1 MSIKLLIFL
10 TKSEIYGYDISDLD
24 RSHEL
29 SFDGDKT
36 LQINSEK
43 SIDEFIGYIKDRFSI
58 YENDNFDSDF
68 EIAVIDCNAEQN
80 ILRKLFSK
88 LEGCLSV
95 GIYPLKEAVVGAY
108 LNKYGELPEESF
120 ATYAGYPYKIS
131 LSGDVFTAEFAD
143 ECDNCAALDDSDFY
157 NVFYFKNVAG
167 KTDQSAVENLS
178 AKCTE
183 LNAQIEHI
191 NNENTELKLK
201 LKDITEKNNILQ
213 NELNTY
219 KNIELKK
226 LAEGLKKKKKEE
238 LLNKKTIVYSCIP
251 DNMLSM
257 QNNVIEPCEIFLN
270 FSNDYQK
277 PCYSTYY
284 SSYSTYQTYNGC
296 IVKKDSVIA
305 CYYLSFTSTKENCS
319 EYASSYGL
327 DIIKGSS
334 SFFPD
339 FSRMLPY
346 TNTKPLTKEYI
357 FAKNSDECKVI
368 SPCDGKLFWLISE
381 KYSLT
386 EQRQPIAVI
395 GNNDDTTDTINSWL
409 KETGHTDLHV
419 V

>member
-36 LQINSEK
+36 LQINGEK

-80 ILRKLFSK
+80 ILRKLFAGLK
-88 LEGCLSV
+88 GCLSV

-108 LNKYGELPEESF
+108 LNKYSELPEESF
-120 ATYAGYPYKIS
+120 AAYAEYTYKIS
-131 LSGDVFTAEFAD
+131 RSGDVFTAEFAD

-157 NVFYFKNVAG
+157 NVFYFKNAAG
-167 KTDQSAVENLS
+167 KTDQSAVESLS

-191 NNENTELKLK
+191 SNENTELKLK
-201 LKDITEKNNILQ
+201 LKDITEKNNILH

-226 LAEGLKKKKKEE
+226 LAEELKKKKKEE

-251 DNMLSM
+251 DNMLNM
-257 QNNVIEPCEIFLN
+257 QNNIIGPCEIFLN
-270 FSNDYQK
+270 FSNDYKK
-277 PCYSTYY
+277 PRYNVYC
-284 SSYSTYQTYNGC
+284 SSYQTYNGC

-305 CYYLSFTSTKENCS
+305 FYYLAVDITKENFS
-319 EYASSYGL
+319 DFTFLDYASSHGF
-327 DIIKGSS
+327 DIIPPSFAGSS
-334 SFFPD
+334 KF
-339 FSRMLPY
+339 
-346 TNTKPLTKEYI
+346 I

-368 SPCDGKLFWLISE
+368 SPCNGKLFWLISE

-386 EQRQPIAVI
+386 EQHQPIAVI